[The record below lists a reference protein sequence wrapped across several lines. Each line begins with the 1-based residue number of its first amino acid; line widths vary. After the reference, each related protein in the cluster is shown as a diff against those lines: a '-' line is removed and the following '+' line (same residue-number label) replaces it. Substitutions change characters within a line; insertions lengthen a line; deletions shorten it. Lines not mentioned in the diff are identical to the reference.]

1 MTYSAMTINN
11 TDNNRNAKPRILTG
25 DTPTGRLHLGHWVG
39 SLERRVA
46 LQDSHDCYFI
56 LANVHAFT
64 TRAEKPDE
72 IRADTIEIV
81 RDYLAAG
88 IDPKRST
95 IFLQSEIP
103 TIAELTFLFSMLLGF
118 GRVMKNPTI
127 KDEIRIKN
135 LGDSYSFGFLL
146 YAVGQT
152 ADILSFR
159 PAGVPVGEDQVP
171 HIEMTRE
178 VARRFNQIYCG
189 ISDQI
194 DDDQHVE
201 SGGVFPVPRA
211 EVGRVARLTGTDGK
225 NKMSKSLNN
234 AIFLSDTPK
243 QVQKKVNKIYTGR
256 QSAEDPGDPNN
267 VLFQY
272 HDAFNHDKVQVAE
285 LRQRYEEGK
294 VGDGEVKRIL
304 GEKIN
309 QLLDPMRERRARYE
323 GDKEVILDIL
333 RDGCIRANAIA
344 EETLTMAKDAM
355 RLGFYSRTL
364 SYD

>member
-1 MTYSAMTINN
+1 MN
-11 TDNNRNAKPRILTG
+11 TRSELKSSSTERPRILTG

-46 LQDSHDCYFI
+46 LQNTHDCFFI

-64 TRAEKPDE
+64 TRSDKPAE
-72 IRADTIEIV
+72 IRSDTMEIV

-88 IDPKRST
+88 IDPSLST

-103 TIAELTFLFSMLLGF
+103 TIAELTFLFSMLLGY

-127 KDEIRIKN
+127 KDEIRVKG

-159 PAGVPVGEDQVP
+159 PVGVPVGEDQVP

-178 VARRFNQIYCG
+178 VARRFNQLYCG
-189 ISDQI
+189 VSDQV
-194 DDDQHVE
+194 DDEKHVAN
-201 SGGVFPVPRA
+201 GGVFPVPRA
-211 EVGRVARLTGTDGK
+211 EVGRVARLVGTDGK

-234 AIFLSDTPK
+234 AIFLSDTAK

-272 HDAFNHDKVQVAE
+272 HDAFNDDEAQVVE
-285 LRQRYEEGK
+285 LKERYQAGK
-294 VGDGEVKRIL
+294 VGDGEVKKIL

-309 QLLDPMRERRARYE
+309 ALLEPMRERRAKYE
-323 GDKEVILDIL
+323 GNDDLILDIL
-333 RDGCIRANAIA
+333 RDGCVRANAVA
-344 EETLTMAKDAM
+344 EETLSIAKEAM
-355 RLGFYSRTL
+355 GLGYFARELQYE
-364 SYD
+364 